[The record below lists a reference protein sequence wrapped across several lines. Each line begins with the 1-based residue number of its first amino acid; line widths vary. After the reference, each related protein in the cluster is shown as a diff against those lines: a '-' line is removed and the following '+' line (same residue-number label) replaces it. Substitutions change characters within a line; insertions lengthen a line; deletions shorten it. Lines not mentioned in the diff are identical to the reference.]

1 MLKFI
6 LKDTNGKIT
15 ELKKPLKVSFVSS
28 EEAPADRLTAVFA
41 VDGNIPVIESVEML
55 DGIERLFYGLVDEQ
69 VTEET
74 AEGMLLTV
82 YARSLACILLDNE
95 AMPQTYCIP
104 SMPLLMKRHF
114 SPLGFD
120 HFIGSDEA
128 FNGEMTVSKG
138 MSEWTVLKSFCDAF
152 IGTVPRIHTDGTID
166 ITGNINETVYLQPER
181 IISIKRS
188 LKNKNLISQMIAR
201 TYTGGGYEMQ
211 IENNSAKKLGIK
223 RRRYINSI
231 DSKSRTVLTAKR
243 LMKKSFSEYE
253 QITADCCG
261 RILCSIGAQLIIG
274 RDKKH
279 YIVKEINY
287 SFDSSGEHTKIYAR
301 LKREDE

>member
-114 SPLGFD
+114 SPLGFE

-188 LKNKNLISQMIAR
+188 LKNKNLISQM
-201 TYTGGGYEMQ
+201 M
-211 IENNSAKKLGIK
+211 LGIK